1 MEEKTTILWNQIK
14 KKTNKLNIKKIDL
27 MIHYIFVIM
36 GIIYVLF
43 LGIITILIL
52 VYCTVILDNI
62 IINAILSI
70 MLLFISDSCMIGVT
84 LQFMY

>member
-84 LQFMY
+84 LKFMY